1 MYPTTQKQSCTV
13 RLKHFSPV
21 DTPVLFIPGEKK
33 QEEATVEDNPLNA
46 LMDSFT
52 PIIQRDP
59 VLCMNAGNEIIQML
73 IRMNDPIVF
82 QAILSILYVQSLLMG
97 KYPVNNEEMNLFNES
112 LYQLIV
118 MGMSDLLE
126 NITK

>member
-1 MYPTTQKQSCTV
+1 
-13 RLKHFSPV
+13 
-21 DTPVLFIPGEKK
+21 
-33 QEEATVEDNPLNA
+33 
-46 LMDSFT
+46 
-52 PIIQRDP
+52 
-59 VLCMNAGNEIIQML
+59 MNAGNEIIQML